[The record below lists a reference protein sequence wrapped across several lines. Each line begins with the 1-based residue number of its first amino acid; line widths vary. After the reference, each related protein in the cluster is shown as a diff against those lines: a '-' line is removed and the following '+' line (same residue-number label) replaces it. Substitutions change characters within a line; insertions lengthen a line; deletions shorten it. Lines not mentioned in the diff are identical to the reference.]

1 MVKLKTV
8 GLTFGIAV
16 SLLLAGCGDKD
27 SNQNDGDAT
36 GKTISIGEQVDY
48 KIIGIE
54 PGAGLTELS
63 ENTIAK
69 YQNLQGWELEESS
82 TPGMLGSLEQA
93 IRNEEP
99 IIITGWTPHWMFS
112 SYDLKFLE
120 DPQKTLGG
128 TENINTLVRKDL
140 AKDLPDAYTL
150 LDQFYWEPED
160 MEAVMYEAQTTSFE
174 EAADK
179 WIAQNEEKVNEW
191 TKGMTKVKGKEI
203 ELASTPWDSERA
215 SSSVLQAVFEELGY
229 TVTITPVDPAI
240 MFQAIASGVADA
252 TVAAWLPTTHSSFYA
267 KYKDDFVDLGE
278 NLTGTKNGFVV
289 PTYMDIDSIEDLQ
302 PKQ

>member
-16 SLLLAGCGDKD
+16 SLLLAGCGDK
-27 SNQNDGDAT
+27 NDADAT
-36 GKTISIGEQVDY
+36 GKTKSIGEQVDY

-63 ENTIAK
+63 ENTLAE

-112 SYDLKFLE
+112 SYDLKFVE
-120 DPQKTLGG
+120 DPQGTLGG

>member
-16 SLLLAGCGDKD
+16 SLLLAGCGDK
-27 SNQNDGDAT
+27 NDADAT
-36 GKTISIGEQVDY
+36 GKTKSIGEQVDY

-63 ENTIAK
+63 ENTLAE

-120 DPQKTLGG
+120 DPQGTLGG

-191 TKGMTKVKGKEI
+191 TKGMTKVKDKEI

-289 PTYMDIDSIEDLQ
+289 PAYMDIDSIEDLQ

>member
-16 SLLLAGCGDKD
+16 SLLLAGCGDK
-27 SNQNDGDAT
+27 NDADAT
-36 GKTISIGEQVDY
+36 GKTKSIGEQVDY

-63 ENTIAK
+63 ENTLAE

-120 DPQKTLGG
+120 DPQGTLGG

-191 TKGMTKVKGKEI
+191 TKGMTKVKDKEI

>member
-16 SLLLAGCGDKD
+16 SLLLAGCGDK
-27 SNQNDGDAT
+27 NDADTT
-36 GKTISIGEQVDY
+36 GKTKSIGEQVDY

-63 ENTIAK
+63 ENTLAE

-120 DPQKTLGG
+120 DPQGTLGG

-150 LDQFYWEPED
+150 LNQFYWEPED

>member
-16 SLLLAGCGDKD
+16 SLLLAGCGDK
-27 SNQNDGDAT
+27 NDADAT
-36 GKTISIGEQVDY
+36 GKTKSIGEQVDY

-63 ENTIAK
+63 ENTLAE

-120 DPQKTLGG
+120 DPQGTLGG

>member
-8 GLTFGIAV
+8 GLTFGIAI
-16 SLLLAGCGDKD
+16 SLLLAGCGDK
-27 SNQNDGDAT
+27 NDADAT
-36 GKTISIGEQVDY
+36 GKTKSIGEQVDY

-63 ENTIAK
+63 ENTLAE

-120 DPQKTLGG
+120 DPQGTLGG

-150 LDQFYWEPED
+150 LNQFYWEPED